1 MLDNIRDLFP
11 IFSSEL
17 GKNLAYL
24 DNAASTQKPAVV
36 LEQMDKFY
44 RTSYANVHRGLYKL
58 AETATAEY
66 EAVREIVRKFINAK
80 NQTEI
85 IFTRNTNASLN
96 IVAQSYCQQL
106 APGDEILLTE
116 MEHHA
121 NLVPW
126 QQMAR
131 RYKLKVRYLPI
142 TTEGRLDE
150 ARYDDYF
157 NSKTKVV
164 SVTAMSNV
172 LGSVSVLE
180 PLISRAKAVG
190 ARVIIDAAQSVP
202 HFPIDVQKLNIDAL
216 AFSGHKIFGP
226 SGIGVLY
233 GQEEFLNQIPP
244 FEYGSQMIDQVTYE
258 AATWAPLPSKFE
270 VGTPPIVEVIGLGAA
285 LEFVKELGWPVIS
298 RHEADLTAYG
308 LSALLEVNGLKI
320 IGPRTVENRGPV
332 FAFTVSGIHPHDL
345 ASVLDSVGVAVRSG
359 HHCALPLHSKFGL
372 TASTRA
378 SFTIYNTKAEIDRL
392 VEGIK
397 TAQKMFV

>member
-1 MLDNIRDLFP
+1 MLDNSRDLFP
-11 IFSSEL
+11 IFSAGA

-24 DNAASTQKPAVV
+24 DNAASTQKPTVV

-58 AETATAEY
+58 AENATTEY
-66 EAVREIVRKFINAK
+66 EAAREIVRKFINAK
-80 NQTEI
+80 KDSEI

-96 IVAQSYCQQL
+96 LVAQSYCQQL

-126 QQMAR
+126 QQMAQ

-150 ARYDDYF
+150 KKYDDYF
-157 NSKTKVV
+157 NSRTRVV
-164 SVTAMSNV
+164 SLTAMSNV
-172 LGSVSVLE
+172 LGTVPVLE
-180 PLISRAKAVG
+180 PLIARAKA
-190 ARVIIDAAQSVP
+190 ARSRVIIDAAQAVA
-202 HFPIDVQKLNIDAL
+202 HFPVDVQKLGIDAL

-226 SGIGVLY
+226 TGIGVLY
-233 GQEEFLNQIPP
+233 GQEEFLNAIPP
-244 FEYGSQMIDQVTYE
+244 FEYGSNMIDQVTYE
-258 AATWAPLPSKFE
+258 AATWSPLPTKFE
-270 VGTPPIVEVIGLGAA
+270 AGTPPIAEVIGLGAA
-285 LEFVKELGWPVIS
+285 LEFIKRLGWPVICQ
-298 RHEADLTAYG
+298 HEADLTAYG
-308 LSALLEVNGLKI
+308 LSVLLKVKSLKI
-320 IGPRTVENRGPV
+320 IGPHTPENRGPI
-332 FAFTVSGIHPHDL
+332 FAFTVDGVHPHDL
-345 ASVLDSVGVAVRSG
+345 ASVLDSVEVAVRSG

-378 SFTIYNTKAEIDRL
+378 SFTIYNTKQEIDRL

-397 TAQKMFV
+397 QTQKLFS